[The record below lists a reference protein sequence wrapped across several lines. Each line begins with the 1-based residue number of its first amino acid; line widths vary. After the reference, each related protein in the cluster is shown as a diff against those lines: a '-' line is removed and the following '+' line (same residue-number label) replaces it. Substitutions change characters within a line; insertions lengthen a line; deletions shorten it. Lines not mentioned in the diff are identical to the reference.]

1 MKNQPSR
8 LCRSL
13 FTAFALS
20 ALAALPACGFL
31 GGDSK
36 KAEQKDG
43 APAKTESLSHKVG
56 KTVGEAIG
64 GAMSG
69 TVKGTATGLTEDFRD
84 DKTALQK
91 IRLGKFMT
99 EKGFKVTTADV
110 NSVMEKLTVY
120 IVGPENFDAA
130 EVEFIAKLMNA
141 ADDEIGRATKTVQ
154 WKADFAS
161 SVVFSFGKSQVEDA
175 KWYYVEIVGPSL
187 ALSPSQDIYRDKLPP
202 APAASQ
208 DASKPAPATADS
220 APSADAPAADAP
232 AAN

>member
-1 MKNQPSR
+1 MKNSSEPRR
-8 LCRSL
+8 LFRSL
-13 FTAFALS
+13 VTAFALS
-20 ALAALPACGFL
+20 ALSALPACGFL

-91 IRLGKFMT
+91 IRLGKRMA
-99 EKGFKVTTADV
+99 EKGFKVTTADI

-120 IVGPENFDAA
+120 IVGPEKFDAA
-130 EVEFIAKLMNA
+130 EVEFTAKLFNA
-141 ADDEIGRATKTVQ
+141 ADEEIGRAKKSVK
-154 WKADFAS
+154 WEADFAS
-161 SVVFSFGKSQVEDA
+161 SVAFTFGKSQVEDA
-175 KWYYVEIVGPSL
+175 KWYEVEIREPES
-187 ALSPSQDIYRDKLPP
+187 A

-208 DASKPAPATADS
+208 AAPAPAPT
-220 APSADAPAADAP
+220 PTADAP
-232 AAN
+232 AANPN